1 MIKRKLLVGAM
12 VFSILGLTTG
22 CVQYANGA
30 ENDKSITSIKDTK
43 DILATEVVTSKID
56 TYEGVIGHDWIDENK
71 IAITKENQTLEPI
84 KIDTAKL
91 KADFEIKNIYSYDL
105 NSKEEKG
112 IGDQSKFQN
121 GALSSPN
128 NKYIFYRN
136 EFEEKATGYI
146 VDSQGNTI
154 VEISDNDID
163 AYDLSEAQWIN
174 DEELITPS
182 HSIKG
187 FAIINIDGN
196 IKKIKDVEK
205 GTMGTEDP
213 LNGLSI
219 TNPIKVGDKIY
230 YVTIHRGA
238 DDDDTLKVYDLNN
251 KEKRILVEDDVLE
264 FSLSPDQ
271 KQLLMC
277 TPNLDKNV
285 NELSIIDLEGKQRV
299 VLTEGYIFGA
309 RWSPD
314 GTKVAYISN
323 EQDCGGLYVIDV
335 KTKKKSLISSGE
347 YYVPIAWSPSSQK
360 IMVHSKKPQNNGR
373 LLDEIDVMNIITLK

>member
-12 VFSILGLTTG
+12 VFSILVLTTG
-22 CVQYANGA
+22 CVQYAKGA

-121 GALSSPN
+121 GVLSSPN

-174 DEELITPS
+174 DEELITPC

-213 LNGLSI
+213 LNGISI

-230 YVTIHRGA
+230 YVTIHPGA
-238 DDDDTLKVYDLNN
+238 DDDDTLKVYDINN
-251 KEKRILVEDDVLE
+251 KEKKGLVKDDVQGI
-264 FSLSPDQ
+264 SLSPDQ

-277 TPNLDKNV
+277 TSNLDKNV
-285 NELSIIDLEGKQRV
+285 NELIITDLEGKQGG

-309 RWSPD
+309 SWSPD

-323 EQDCGGLYVIDV
+323 EQDHEGLYVIDV
-335 KTKKKSLISSGE
+335 KTKKKSMISAGE

-373 LLDEIDVMNIITLK
+373 LLDEIDVTNIITLK